1 MGVEK
6 MPAPERPAWEGGCY
20 MKKVVWIDE
29 NGYKRCSEVR
39 DNDPDS
45 LAKSGI
51 PCDPPN
57 IEEIDWDAVKR
68 DLHNLLLER
77 GLTSWQEINRSQGHI
92 KSAIQDVLYR
102 RLIALYRQK
111 DNSNAQSMEEKP

>member
-1 MGVEK
+1 MGLEK
-6 MPAPERPAWEGGCY
+6 MLALERQAWKGSRY
-20 MKKVVWIDE
+20 MKKVLWVDE
-29 NGYKRCSEVR
+29 NGYKHCSEVR

-77 GLTSWQEINRSQGHI
+77 GLTSWQELNRSQGHI

-111 DNSNAQSMEEKP
+111 DTNDTQSMEEKP